1 MSVVNMNPLALV
13 WKVFMQ
19 HAAPNMTKS
28 LSVFSTVRV
37 HTKSD
42 DIFGQSQQLG
52 YNASEM
58 LSSQRHAA
66 VAHSRP
72 SCAKWSTLR

>member
-1 MSVVNMNPLALV
+1 MQGDAKRVAAYSASRSIEILGVDAMSVVNMDPLALV

-42 DIFGQSQQLG
+42 DIFGQPQQLG
-52 YNASEM
+52 
-58 LSSQRHAA
+58 
-66 VAHSRP
+66 
-72 SCAKWSTLR
+72 